1 MAFISVTRL
10 RIRSLRFLPLFA
22 IDIVRTR
29 RQVRTAAGFRRG
41 SLLPDR
47 HWAFWTL
54 TEWDSPDS
62 MRRYM
67 TGGPHRAAMPK
78 LMDWCDEASVV
89 HWEQPQD
96 GLPSWAEADRRMRQ
110 EGRPSKVRNP
120 SPQHATL
127 DYRPPRTSSA
137 GPIHPARRR

>member
-10 RIRSLRFLPLFA
+10 RIRSIRFLPPFG

-29 RQVRTAAGFRRG
+29 RQVRSAAGFRGG

-47 HWAFWTL
+47 HWVFWTL
-54 TEWDSPDS
+54 TEWDSQDS
-62 MRRYM
+62 MRHYM
-67 TGGPHRAAMPK
+67 IGGSHRVAMPK
-78 LMDWCDEASVV
+78 LMEWCDEASVV
-89 HWEQPQD
+89 HWDQPDD

-110 EGRPSKVRNP
+110 GGRPSKVRNP

-127 DYRPPRTSSA
+127 DYQLPRTGSA